1 MQQFAT
7 FYIGENLFGLDVLLV
22 REINRNLDFTFVD
35 RSSEYVVGL
44 LNLRGQIVTV
54 LDLGVRLGLGK
65 RNITEGS
72 RCVVLKTNAE
82 LPDVQK
88 ENGSRSTTADEIVG
102 LLVDRIGDMV
112 VIDEKEIEAPPANVG
127 AVDGKFLSGVVKME
141 NSLLVLLKTKEMLA
155 IT

>member
-1 MQQFAT
+1 MRQFAT

-22 REINRNLDFTFVD
+22 REINRNIDFTLVD

-65 RNITEGS
+65 REISQES

-82 LPDVQK
+82 VGETQK
-88 ENGSRSTTADEIVG
+88 GCVGECLTADESVG

-112 VIDEKEIEAPPANVG
+112 VIDENEIERPPANIG
-127 AVDGKFLSGVVKME
+127 AVDGRFLSGVVKMDKD
-141 NSLLVLLKTKEMLA
+141 LLVLLKSKEMLA
-155 IT
+155 DD